1 MNLLDIL
8 LTMTPKEK
16 YTLLGYAIFA
26 FVGIV
31 GVARKLWTLD
41 HEDSDGDDNHGHG
54 HGH

>member
-1 MNLLDIL
+1 MDFLDLL
-8 LTMTPKEK
+8 LTMTTKEK
-16 YTLLGYAIFA
+16 FTLLGYSIFA

-41 HEDSDGDDNHGHG
+41 HEESDGDEGHG